1 MHLLE
6 RVSELGY
13 VFQSILSRTLSAKKG
28 GKVLEYSYMRVAEA
42 DKYPAELKNTVFADT
57 RGDPESPEFQRLLTV
72 IQPNDSVHIPTL
84 TDLGSSLAQVCE
96 KWQQLLDLGVRIWLL
111 DCPAAGKD
119 PAVFGELLQYISYSQ
134 KRFKNPKHR
143 TVIRTKP
150 GSSGPGRR
158 RIELPEQFAQVYEDY
173 REGRL
178 NSREAGESLN
188 VSHTT
193 FLRWSR
199 QLDEA

>member
-1 MHLLE
+1 M
-6 RVSELGY
+6 
-13 VFQSILSRTLSAKKG
+13 
-28 GKVLEYSYMRVAEA
+28 EYSYMRVAEA

-150 GSSGPGRR
+150 GSSDRAAGASSCRNS
-158 RIELPEQFAQVYEDY
+158 LP
-173 REGRL
+173 R
-178 NSREAGESLN
+178 SMK
-188 VSHTT
+188 TT
-193 FLRWSR
+193 GKGV
-199 QLDEA
+199 